1 MDHKS
6 GLMYSFA
13 AIAAATVLAQA
24 DDASAAS
31 THTVRAGD
39 TLWSISQQ
47 HNVPLS
53 TLKSVNNLSSD
64 RIAIGQT
71 LKLSSSPATLTA
83 ASTTTQAKRTTTA
96 NLNLRSG
103 AGTTHSILL
112 SIPKGQTLT
121 PLKTSGVWSQVTYN
135 GKTGWVH
142 NDFLTPASAA
152 PAAPK
157 PAAPV
162 VTPSAATTSKTTVNL
177 NLRASKSTSAR
188 VLMTIPKG
196 QTVTVLKVEGSWSHI
211 KYGTQTGFVANT
223 YLTKAAASAS
233 TPAPAPSAP
242 AVPVAPAQPAQVKE
256 ESINVSYVTTANLNV
271 RQGAGTGFALV
282 TTIPNGT
289 TVTATKQNG
298 SWVYVTY
305 NGKSG
310 YVSTGF
316 LKQTTTAPSAPVAP
330 NLGDAGAGNTDVDYV
345 VNTPSLNVRASATT
359 SSAVIGSVTAGQT
372 LRVVQTSNGW
382 HQIYIGNTTGFVSA
396 SFVKQVPKGTA
407 ATPTWVSGSFDSHTF
422 FTASPAA
429 IRAQASDT
437 STIVGSTLRGGLL
450 NVIGETAT
458 HYRLAEGFVAKT
470 FVTQVNGQSAQ
481 ATRLATIA
489 VAQRFVGTP
498 YVWASSSP
506 VNGGFDCSGL
516 IFYAFNQA
524 GVNIPRTNV
533 ANYWGGAY
541 FGPQLPK
548 SFTPQA
554 GDLVFFENTYTAGPS
569 HMGIMINADTFIHA
583 GTSGLGYN
591 QISKEP
597 YWQSR
602 LIGYKRP

>member
-6 GLMYSFA
+6 GLIYSFA
-13 AIAAATVLAQA
+13 AIAAVTVLAQA
-24 DDASAAS
+24 DDAAAAS

-47 HNVPLS
+47 HNIPLE
-53 TLKSVNNLSSD
+53 TLKSVNNLTSD

-71 LKLSSSPATLTA
+71 LRLSGAVTLAPTNNNA
-83 ASTTTQAKRTTTA
+83 TQATATRTTTA

-103 AGTTHSILL
+103 AGTTHSVLL
-112 SIPKGQTLT
+112 TIPRGQRLT
-121 PLKTSGVWSQVTYN
+121 PLKTSGVWTQVTYN
-135 GKTGWVH
+135 GRTGWVH
-142 NDFLTPASAA
+142 NDFLSAA
-152 PAAPK
+152 PAQPATPAPI
-157 PAAPV
+157 
-162 VTPSAATTSKTTVNL
+162 VTPSATTASKTTANL
-177 NLRASKSTSAR
+177 NLRASKSTTAR
-188 VLMTIPKG
+188 VLTTIPKG
-196 QTVTVLKVEGSWSHI
+196 HSVTVLKVEGTWSHV

-223 YLTKAAASAS
+223 YLTKAAS
-233 TPAPAPSAP
+233 TPAPA
-242 AVPVAPAQPAQVKE
+242 QPATPAPTQPTQIKE
-256 ESINVSYVTTANLNV
+256 ESINTSYVTTANLNV

-289 TVTATKQNG
+289 TVTATKQSG

-330 NLGDAGAGNTDVDYV
+330 NLGDAGAGNKDVDYV

-359 SSAVIGSVTAGQT
+359 SSSIIGSVTAGQT

-407 ATPTWVSGSFDSHTF
+407 ANPTWVSGSYDAHTF

-437 STIVGSTLRGGLL
+437 SAIVGSTLRGGLL

-458 HYRLAEGFVAKT
+458 HYRVAEGFIAKS

-533 ANYWGGAY
+533 ANYWAGAY

>member
-13 AIAAATVLAQA
+13 AIAAVTVLAQA
-24 DDASAAS
+24 DDVAAAS

-47 HNVPLS
+47 HNIPLA
-53 TLKSVNNLSSD
+53 TLKSVNNLTSD

-71 LKLSSSPATLTA
+71 LRLSGAVALAPANNSATKT
-83 ASTTTQAKRTTTA
+83 RTTTA

-103 AGTTHSILL
+103 AGTTHSVLL
-112 SIPKGQTLT
+112 TIPRGQTLT
-121 PLKTSGVWSQVTYN
+121 PLKTSGVWTQVTYS
-135 GKTGWVH
+135 GRTGWVH
-142 NDFLTPASAA
+142 SDFLSATPAPATPTPA
-152 PAAPK
+152 PT
-157 PAAPV
+157 APV
-162 VTPSAATTSKTTVNL
+162 VTPNATTTSKTTANL

-188 VLMTIPKG
+188 ILTTIPSGKS
-196 QTVTVLKVEGSWSHI
+196 VTVLKVEGTWSHV
-211 KYGTQTGFVANT
+211 KYGTHTGFVANT
-223 YLTKAAASAS
+223 YLTKAAS
-233 TPAPAPSAP
+233 TPAPTQPATPAPS
-242 AVPVAPAQPAQVKE
+242 QPTQIKE
-256 ESINVSYVTTANLNV
+256 ENINTSYVTTANLNV

-289 TVTATKQNG
+289 TVTATKQSG

-305 NGKSG
+305 NGKAG

-316 LKQTTTAPSAPVAP
+316 LKQMTTAPSAPVAP
-330 NLGDAGAGNTDVDYV
+330 NLGDAGAGNTNVDYV

-359 SSAVIGSVTAGQT
+359 SSAIIGSVTAGQT

-407 ATPTWVSGSFDSHTF
+407 TNPTWVSGSYDAHTF
-422 FTASPAA
+422 FTASPVA

-437 STIVGSTLRGGLL
+437 SAIVGSTLRGGLL
-450 NVIGETAT
+450 NITGETAT
-458 HYRLAEGFVAKT
+458 HYRVAEGFIAKAH
-470 FVTQVNGQSAQ
+470 VTQVSGQSAQ

-533 ANYWGGAY
+533 ANYWGAAY

-602 LIGYKRP
+602 LLGYKRP

>member
-13 AIAAATVLAQA
+13 AIAAVTVLVQA
-24 DDASAAS
+24 DDAAAAS

-47 HNVPLS
+47 HNIPLA
-53 TLKSVNNLSSD
+53 TLKSVNNLTSD

-71 LKLSSSPATLTA
+71 LRLSGAVTLAPANNNA
-83 ASTTTQAKRTTTA
+83 TQATVTRTTTA

-103 AGTTHSILL
+103 AGTTHSVLL
-112 SIPKGQTLT
+112 TIPRGQRLT
-121 PLKTSGVWSQVTYN
+121 PLKTSGVWTQVTYN
-135 GKTGWVH
+135 GRTGWAH
-142 NDFLTPASAA
+142 NDFLSAA
-152 PAAPK
+152 PAQPATPAP
-157 PAAPV
+157 APTAPI
-162 VTPSAATTSKTTVNL
+162 VTPSATASKTTANL
-177 NLRASKSTSAR
+177 NLRASKSTTAR
-188 VLMTIPKG
+188 VLTTIPKG
-196 QTVTVLKVEGSWSHI
+196 QSVTVLKVEGTWSHV
-211 KYGTQTGFVANT
+211 KFGNQTGFVANT
-223 YLTKAAASAS
+223 YLTKAAS
-233 TPAPAPSAP
+233 TPT
-242 AVPVAPAQPAQVKE
+242 PAQPATPAPTQIKE
-256 ESINVSYVTTANLNV
+256 ESINTSYVTTANLNV

-289 TVTATKQNG
+289 TVTATKQSG

-330 NLGDAGAGNTDVDYV
+330 NLGDAGAGNKDVDYV

-359 SSAVIGSVTAGQT
+359 SSSIIGSVTAGQT

-407 ATPTWVSGSFDSHTF
+407 ANPTWVSGSYDAHTF

-437 STIVGSTLRGGLL
+437 SAIVGSTLRGGLL

-458 HYRLAEGFVAKT
+458 HYRVAEGFIAKS

-533 ANYWGGAY
+533 ANYWAGAY

>member
-13 AIAAATVLAQA
+13 AIAAVTVLVQA
-24 DDASAAS
+24 DDAAAAS

-47 HNVPLS
+47 HNIPLA
-53 TLKSVNNLSSD
+53 TLKSVNNLTSD

-71 LKLSSSPATLTA
+71 LRLSGAVTLAPANNNA
-83 ASTTTQAKRTTTA
+83 TQATVTRTTTA

-103 AGTTHSILL
+103 AGTTHSVLL
-112 SIPKGQTLT
+112 TIPRGQRLT
-121 PLKTSGVWSQVTYN
+121 PLKTSGVWTQVTYN
-135 GKTGWVH
+135 GRTGWVH
-142 NDFLTPASAA
+142 NDFLSAA
-152 PAAPK
+152 PAQPATPAP
-157 PAAPV
+157 APTAPI
-162 VTPSAATTSKTTVNL
+162 VTPSATASKTTANL
-177 NLRASKSTSAR
+177 NLRASKSTTAR
-188 VLMTIPKG
+188 VLTTIPKG
-196 QTVTVLKVEGSWSHI
+196 QSVTVLKVEGTWSHV
-211 KYGTQTGFVANT
+211 KFGNQTGFVANT
-223 YLTKAAASAS
+223 YLTKAAS
-233 TPAPAPSAP
+233 TPT
-242 AVPVAPAQPAQVKE
+242 PAQPATPAPTQIKE
-256 ESINVSYVTTANLNV
+256 ESINTSYVTTANLNV

-289 TVTATKQNG
+289 TVTATKQSG

-316 LKQTTTAPSAPVAP
+316 LKQTTTAPSAPIAP
-330 NLGDAGAGNTDVDYV
+330 NLGDAGAGNKDVDYV

-359 SSAVIGSVTAGQT
+359 SSSIIGSVTAGQT

-407 ATPTWVSGSFDSHTF
+407 ANPTWVSGSYDAHTF

-437 STIVGSTLRGGLL
+437 SAIVGSTLRGGLL

-458 HYRLAEGFVAKT
+458 HYRVAEGFIAKS

-533 ANYWGGAY
+533 ANYWAGAY